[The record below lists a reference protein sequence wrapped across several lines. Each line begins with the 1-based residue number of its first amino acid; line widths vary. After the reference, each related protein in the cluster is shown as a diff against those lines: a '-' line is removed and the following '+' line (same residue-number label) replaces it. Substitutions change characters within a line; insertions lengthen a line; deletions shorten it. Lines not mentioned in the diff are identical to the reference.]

1 MAKMAKAAKL
11 VLKSSPPASRLGR
24 QPAADSATR
33 LSESAYK
40 LILDALLHR
49 RIAAGAFM
57 SQSTLVE
64 LLGMPIQPL
73 RDALRVLEVEG
84 LLTIHPRA
92 GIEFLKAD
100 IGLIRST
107 YQFRIIIET
116 AAVRSYAERAPI
128 ERIDALLEDHSEFIR
143 DVETGRPVGNL
154 AKLHVL
160 ERRMH
165 GDLIE
170 SLENPLI
177 GSTVKRLQN
186 YTALILMDRPD
197 TAPLIIRTLREH
209 VRVLEACRSRD
220 ADSAA
225 SEIMAHLNSA
235 MHRAMGL

>member
-1 MAKMAKAAKL
+1 MAKMAKAVKL
-11 VLKSSPPASRLGR
+11 VLKSSRRASHRGR
-24 QPAADSATR
+24 QPAAESATR
-33 LSESAYK
+33 LNESAYK
-40 LILDALLHR
+40 LILDALFDR

-100 IGLIRST
+100 MGLIRST

-128 ERIDALLEDHSEFIR
+128 EHIDALLEDHSEFIR
-143 DVETGRPVGNL
+143 DVETGRASGNL
-154 AKLHVL
+154 AKLHAL

-177 GSTVKRLQN
+177 VSTVNRLQN

-225 SEIMAHLNSA
+225 SEITVHLNSA

>member
-1 MAKMAKAAKL
+1 MEGSAAREIRNARWWWRWGACKISAGLLDMAKMAKGAKL
-11 VLKSSPPASRLGR
+11 VRKSSPTASRLGR

-40 LILDALLHR
+40 LILDALFHR

-128 ERIDALLEDHSEFIR
+128 ERIDALFEDHSEFIR
-143 DVETGRPVGNL
+143 DVETGRANGNL

-170 SLENPLI
+170 SLENPL
-177 GSTVKRLQN
+177 V
-186 YTALILMDRPD
+186 A
-197 TAPLIIRTLREH
+197 
-209 VRVLEACRSRD
+209 
-220 ADSAA
+220 
-225 SEIMAHLNSA
+225 
-235 MHRAMGL
+235 